1 MLLRGAAER
10 WREADSSHQEGPGT
24 MDNDEPLEPETQGE
38 QASYLSPLGPFWAVS
53 V

>member
-10 WREADSSHQEGPGT
+10 WREADSSRQESPGT
-24 MDNDEPLEPETQGE
+24 MENDEPLEPKTQGE